1 MLRMGWVLWPVAV
14 AGVALWLT
22 GGTLWAQEADG
33 EGMPAREPGAAEA
46 ASEVEGSAEWEA
58 TKLGVLADME
68 RLKAEIHLL
77 SVLNLLQT
85 RLFEWN
91 EALRES
97 GGGLQSLDASLC
109 GEAELK
115 VWCEIVPVSF
125 GRLEEGG

>member
-1 MLRMGWVLWPVAV
+1 MLTRGSALVV
-14 AGVALWLT
+14 AGTVVVWLA
-22 GGTLWAQEADG
+22 GGTAWAQEADG
-33 EGMPAREPGAAEA
+33 EGTPAREPGAAESA
-46 ASEVEGSAEWEA
+46 GEAEGSAEWEA
-58 TKLGVLADME
+58 AKLGVLADME

-97 GGGLQSLDASLC
+97 GGALQSLDVSLC

-125 GRLEEGG
+125 GLVGEDR